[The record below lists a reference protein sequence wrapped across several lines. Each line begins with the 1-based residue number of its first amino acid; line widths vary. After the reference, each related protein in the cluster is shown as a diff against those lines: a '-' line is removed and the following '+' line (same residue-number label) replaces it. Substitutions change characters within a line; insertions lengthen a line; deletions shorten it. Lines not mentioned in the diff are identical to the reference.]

1 MGERDIRL
9 AIVNEFVAQFNEIGP
24 RVTLDSVC
32 KPIHISKKTIYKYFP
47 SKTGI
52 YDYILNEAAQNVIDE
67 QHRVFEDPNLSTR
80 EKLIQILTI
89 RTEWETKIDISKIFQ
104 FEASDPE
111 FYAKFLA
118 AYESNWQYFLA
129 LVEQG
134 KNEGVVRRDV
144 NGELMV
150 SLLSSAMVSLYRGD
164 TLQRLG
170 ISYGDSIDQ
179 IAKSVLFGILEN

>member
-1 MGERDIRL
+1 MDDRDIKL
-9 AIVNEFVAQFNEIGP
+9 AIVNEFVAQFNAVGP

-52 YDYILNEAAQNVIDE
+52 YDYILNEAAQNVIDG
-67 QHRVFEDPNLSTR
+67 QKRVFEDDSLSTK

-111 FYAKFLA
+111 FYSKFLK
-118 AYESNWQYFLA
+118 AYESNWNYFIA
-129 LVEQG
+129 LVDQG
-134 KNEGVVRRDV
+134 KKEGVVRQDIS
-144 NGELMV
+144 GDLIV

-170 ISYGDSIDQ
+170 IGYADSIDQ
-179 IAKSVLFGILEN
+179 IAQCVLFGILKD